1 MQAADEK
8 KNGLQRFSSYVLQ
21 QIRDDWPA
29 VIFVACLF
37 SIFDN
42 HYNWLRAAE
51 SYAFIAIGNLA
62 ALVRG
67 HEAAELPS
75 GPRTLVVQIDQPT
88 LNTRYHERSPLDR
101 CELRRD
107 LADVYSAI
115 RRHNAAASARR
126 LNVVVIDIDLRPWS
140 WLASDGQCASAEAD
154 CERGLYAD
162 FRSALEAD
170 GVHTVLMTP
179 QDEQHGAAWMKE
191 NPGKAS
197 FGDADILV
205 NYGLAIRQYC
215 RPDTLAAA
223 AFQAWARTRP
233 AGSAPGNECV
243 PVAGDAKTAEP
254 HEPVYIDPRLYR
266 TGVVPLA
273 LSAEPGSPERAALL
287 DGVLKA
293 QAGSLRDANDGWQA
307 VFFGAGYGGDD
318 LFVTPLGDLYGVEVH
333 AAGFLSFIQPVQ
345 EKMKWIDLLADI
357 LLGFFFGLVISRFW
371 SAYYRKCLSNDVRQ
385 RLTAP
390 LTLLALVVTV
400 AAMTVLLLI
409 VSYFALMRFGLW
421 ASPVSMAVG
430 MLLDSFVFGPAQHG
444 VDAANTLKG
453 AGRPERRSFAE
464 GARKLFGGAVLHFW
478 RRGDYATAG
487 LLAARLAIWVGV
499 VTTALVLI
507 AMQDI

>member
-1 MQAADEK
+1 MQATAGS
-8 KNGLQRFSSYVLQ
+8 KNRLQQAGSFILQ

-42 HYNWLRAAE
+42 YYNWLRAAE
-51 SYAFIAIGNLA
+51 SYAFIAIGNFA

-67 HEAAELPS
+67 HEWADGSS
-75 GPRTLVVQIDQPT
+75 GPRALVVQIDQAT
-88 LNTRYHERSPLDR
+88 LNTRYHERSPLNR

-107 LADVYSAI
+107 LVDVYDAI
-115 RRHNAAASARR
+115 RRYNVANPARR
-126 LNVVVIDIDLRPWS
+126 LNVVVIDLDLLPWS
-140 WLASDGQCASAEAD
+140 WLATEGQRRSAEAE

-162 FRSALEAD
+162 FRGALEAD
-170 GVHTVLMTP
+170 GVQTVLMTP
-179 QDEQHGAAWMKE
+179 QDEQQGEAWMKE
-191 NPGKAS
+191 NPGNVR
-197 FGDADILV
+197 FGDADLLV

-223 AFQAWARTRP
+223 AFQVWARARL
-233 AGSAPGNECV
+233 AGAAAASECV
-243 PVAGDAKTAEP
+243 PLAKGAKAVQ

-266 TGVVPLA
+266 TGVKPLA
-273 LSAEPGSPERAALL
+273 LAGEPASPERVRLL
-287 DGVLKA
+287 DSTLKD
-293 QAGSLRDANDGWQA
+293 QAGVLRDANDGWQA
-307 VFFGAGYGGDD
+307 VFFGSGYSGDD

-371 SAYYRKCLSNDVRQ
+371 GTYYRRCLSNDVRQ
-385 RLTAP
+385 RLKAP
-390 LTLLALVVTV
+390 VTLFFLVGAV
-400 AAMTVLLLI
+400 ATMTVVLLFA
-409 VSYFALMRFGLW
+409 SYFLLVRFGLW

-444 VDAANTLKG
+444 VDVANSLQG

-464 GARKLFGGAVLHFW
+464 GAKKLFGGAVLHFW

-487 LLAARLAIWVGV
+487 MLAGRLAMWVGV

>member
-1 MQAADEK
+1 MRAAGER
-8 KNGLQRFSSYVLQ
+8 KNGLQRFGGYVLQ

-67 HEAAELPS
+67 HEAAAVSS
-75 GPRTLVVQIDQPT
+75 GPRVLVVQIDSST

-107 LADVYSAI
+107 LADVYGAI
-115 RRHNAAASARR
+115 RRYNGATPARR

-140 WLASDGQCASAEAD
+140 WLATDGQRASAEAE

-179 QDEQHGAAWMKE
+179 QDEQHGAAWMKD
-191 NPGKAS
+191 NPGKAR
-197 FGDADILV
+197 FGNADILV

-215 RPDTLAAA
+215 RSDTLAAA
-223 AFQAWARTRP
+223 AFQAWAYTRP
-233 AGSAPGNECV
+233 AGKAPDNECV
-243 PVAGDAKTAEP
+243 PFAGGAPAAEA
-254 HEPVYIDPRLYR
+254 HEPIYIDPRLYR

-273 LSAEPGSPERAALL
+273 LSAEPGSPARIALL
-287 DGVLKA
+287 DDVLKA
-293 QAGSLRDANDGWQA
+293 QAGSPREASDGWQA

-318 LFVTPLGDLYGVEVH
+318 LFLTPLGDLYGVEVH

-345 EKMKWIDLLADI
+345 EKMKWIDLLADV
-357 LLGFFFGLVISRFW
+357 LLGFCFGLVISQFW
-371 SAYYRKCLSNDVRQ
+371 SAYYRKCLSHDVRH

-390 LTLLALVVTV
+390 LSLLALVVTV

-409 VSYFALMRFGLW
+409 VSYFLLLRFGLW

-444 VDAANTLKG
+444 VDAASLLTG

-464 GARKLFGGAVLHFW
+464 GAKKLFGGAVLHFW
-478 RRGDYATAG
+478 RQGDYATAG
-487 LLAARLAIWVGV
+487 LLAVRLAIWVGV

-507 AMQDI
+507 AVQDI